1 MVPYDQETI
10 VALATP
16 PGVGALSVLR
26 ISGESL
32 VPFYKQLTKT
42 SPKTRF
48 AAFCKLH
55 HPETGEVLDEVV
67 ATYFKSPKSFTG
79 EDMIEISC
87 HGGEVVQN
95 NIIAAILDGGA
106 RLAKPG
112 EFSFRAYMNGKMDLL
127 QAEAVASLIASK
139 STYSTKVGLYHLDG
153 RVSRQLMNIKSQV
166 IDLLAVLENE
176 LNFSEEEID
185 VTSLDEIASRIKL
198 LRNEVSAIVNASS
211 FGRQIFSGVRVVLF
225 GKPNSGKSSLFN
237 ALLGYDRA
245 IVSSTPGTTRDTVE
259 AWIELE
265 GLPVCLIDTAGMW
278 ESGDYLD
285 NLGIAKTK
293 SELDKADLCLLVDE
307 DDPTLIQT
315 DHMKIP
321 VILIRSKCDID
332 QQVSQSNGVVRV
344 SSKTQ
349 LGIKDLLTH
358 LSTYCTKV
366 TERSENNSFAVMT
379 TRRQRTLLGDAHGV
393 LSEALKQTSENI
405 GTDIVASTLRQF
417 IVCVQDMV
425 GEIPNEN
432 IMETVFSEF
441 CIGK

>member
-16 PGVGALSVLR
+16 PGVAALAVLR
-26 ISGESL
+26 ISGENL
-32 VPFYKQLTKT
+32 APLYKQLTNT
-42 SPKTRF
+42 SPKNRF

-55 HPETGEVLDEVV
+55 HPETGEILDEVV

-87 HGGEVVQN
+87 HGGEAVQKN
-95 NIIAAILDGGA
+95 VIAAILDSGA

-139 STYSTKVGLYHLDG
+139 STYSTKVGLNHLDG
-153 RVSRQLMNIKSQV
+153 TVSQKLVSIKSQV
-166 IDLLAVLENE
+166 TDLLAVLENE
-176 LNFSEEEID
+176 LNFSEDEID
-185 VTSLDEIASRIKL
+185 ITSLDEIESRIKHI
-198 LRNEVSAIVNASS
+198 RNHVSSIVDAST
-211 FGRQIFSGVRVVLF
+211 FGRQIFSGLRIVLY

-285 NLGIAKTK
+285 NLGTEKTK
-293 SELDKADLCLLVDE
+293 SELDRADLCLLVDE
-307 DDPTLIQT
+307 KDPTLFPS
-315 DHMKIP
+315 DNMKIP
-321 VILIRSKCDID
+321 VIFIRSKCDID
-332 QQVSQSNGVVRV
+332 QRRSQSNGVVHV
-344 SSKTQ
+344 SSKT
-349 LGIKDLLTH
+349 LFGIKDLLTH
-358 LSTYCTKV
+358 LSTYCV
-366 TERSENNSFAVMT
+366 QITEHSENSLSAVMI
-379 TRRQRTLLGDAHGV
+379 TRRQRKLLRDAHRILGD
-393 LSEALKQTSENI
+393 ALKQTRENI

-417 IVCVQDMV
+417 VVCVQDIV

-432 IMETVFSEF
+432 IMETVFSNF